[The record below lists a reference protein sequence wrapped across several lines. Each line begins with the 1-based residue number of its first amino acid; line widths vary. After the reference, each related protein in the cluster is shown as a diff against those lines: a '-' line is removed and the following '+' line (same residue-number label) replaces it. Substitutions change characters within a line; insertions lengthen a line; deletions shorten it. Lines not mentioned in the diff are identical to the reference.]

1 MRHHGP
7 PARATV
13 NTWNGLVA
21 AARSE
26 AAFRQEL
33 AALVLAAPLAFLIAG
48 EAWKRLAL
56 IGGGRAS
63 SSWSSC

>member
-1 MRHHGP
+1 MDRLR
-7 PARATV
+7 RATV

-33 AALVLAAPLAFLIAG
+33 AALVLAAPFAFLITG
-48 EAWKRLAL
+48 KP
-56 IGGGRAS
+56 GGD
-63 SSWSSC
+63 WP